1 MMIEETT
8 HLEERI
14 ESQAFDWDGDA
25 AVTIRFRPHE
35 VKTFRLRLAVPGFAI
50 YKGAEHR
57 ADRDPG
63 AVPGFGD
70 G

>member
-8 HLEERI
+8 HLEECI
-14 ESQAFDWDGDA
+14 ESQSFDWDGEA
-25 AVTIRFRPHE
+25 EVTIRFRPYE
-35 VKTFRLRLAVPGFAI
+35 IKTFRLRLAVPGFAI
-50 YKGAEHR
+50 YEGAEHR

-63 AVPGFGD
+63 AAPRFGD